1 MADTKRDE
9 QEPSIEEILA
19 SIREIISDE
28 EEVDP
33 ADLPS
38 AAELSEQKPEKPAAS
53 PMSDDDISALFDEPA
68 PAAPEP
74 APVAAKPAPAP
85 AAPVVADEDDI
96 IELTNEVPPSN
107 PLDGIN
113 FDKPV
118 QTVDFDEPEEEKP
131 QAPEPEPEPESMDK
145 DFDIDALFDTAADE
159 TPTPAPVFEEP
170 AVAAPS
176 PSYEPAESAADNHE
190 ALLNETAKSA
200 AMGSLTKLAQN
211 IAISRQPS
219 GNTLEDVVRDMLRPM
234 LKDWLDKNLPAI
246 IERQV
251 SRELEKLTK
260 QAFRDE

>member
-19 SIREIISDE
+19 SIREIISDDE
-28 EEVDP
+28 ESEGTDRP
-33 ADLPS
+33 ASEIVPDSKPK
-38 AAELSEQKPEKPAAS
+38 AAAA
-53 PMSDDDISALFDEPA
+53 PMSDDDISALFDAPAPAAEPA
-68 PAAPEP
+68 PAAP
-74 APVAAKPAPAP
+74 AKAAPAK
-85 AAPVVADEDDI
+85 AADEDEI
-96 IELTNEVPPSN
+96 IELTDEVPPSD
-107 PLDGIN
+107 PLAGIN

-131 QAPEPEPEPESMDK
+131 APEPESTPAAEAESPAD
-145 DFDIDALFDTAADE
+145 DFDIDALFDTTQDE
-159 TPTPAPVFEEP
+159 TPAPAPVFEEP
-170 AVAAPS
+170 APKAVPVVEYT
-176 PSYEPAESAADNHE
+176 PTQTDTAEEE

-251 SRELEKLTK
+251 SRELEKMTK